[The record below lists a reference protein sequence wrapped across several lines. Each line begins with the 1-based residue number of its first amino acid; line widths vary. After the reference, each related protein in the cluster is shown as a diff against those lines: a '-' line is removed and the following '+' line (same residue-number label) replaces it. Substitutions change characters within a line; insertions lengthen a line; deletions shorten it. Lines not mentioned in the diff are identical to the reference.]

1 MCMQTPYLNGYITL
15 FKYYK
20 ELGDKSISQIKDPEA
35 YFWSAGEDSNS
46 IAIVVQ
52 HLHGNMLS
60 RWTDFLTTDGE
71 KDWRNRDQEFEL
83 YIENKEE
90 LLELWEKG
98 WACLFTAL
106 ESVQEGDRVKLVYIR
121 QKGHTIE
128 EAVQRQLAHYA
139 YHIGQLVYI
148 ARIICSTQ
156 WQSLS
161 IPKGQSQQY
170 NKVAFGEGKRV
181 EHFTAKGRGKA

>member
-1 MCMQTPYLNGYITL
+1 MQTPYLNGYITL

-20 ELGDKSISQIKDPEA
+20 ELGDKSISQINNPEA
-35 YFWSAGEDSNS
+35 YFWSAGAESNS
-46 IAIVVQ
+46 IAVIVQ
-52 HLHGNMLS
+52 HLNGNMLS

-71 KDWRNRDQEFEL
+71 KEWRNRDQEFEL
-83 YIENKEE
+83 YIKDKDE
-90 LLELWEKG
+90 LLDLWQKG
-98 WACLFTAL
+98 WACLFEAL
-106 ESVQEGDRVKLVYIR
+106 ESVQEEDSVKLVYIR

-139 YHIGQLVYI
+139 YHIGQLVFI
-148 ARIICSTQ
+148 ARMICAAQ

-170 NKVAFGEGKRV
+170 NKVAFGAGKRV
-181 EHFTAKGRGKA
+181 EHFTAQGRGKA